1 VIGCEI
7 YCQYMARTGNI
18 SRNTEETQIELSLD
32 IDGVGKVEIDTG
44 VGFFD
49 HMLTLFAKHALVD
62 LTVKAKGDTEVDN
75 HHLVEDVGIC
85 LGQVLVDA
93 LGDKVGISRYG
104 MMYLPMDE
112 TLSRVVIDLS
122 NRPYLEFRVP
132 TDKDASV
139 GFPMSLVEEFFRA
152 VSFNLRC
159 NLHMECLYGR
169 DGHHISESL
178 FKGFARAFRAAASN
192 DPRQIGVPSSKG
204 KL

>member
-1 VIGCEI
+1 MSRIGK
-7 YCQYMARTGNI
+7 I
-18 SRNTEETQIELSLD
+18 SRDTAETQIELSLN
-32 IDGVGKVEIDTG
+32 IDGSGQAEISTG

-62 LTVKAKGDTEVDN
+62 LTVKATGDLEVDN
-75 HHLVEDVGIC
+75 HHTVEDVGIC
-85 LGQVLVDA
+85 LGQILAEA
-93 LGDKVGISRYG
+93 LGDKKGITRYG
-104 MMYLPMDE
+104 TMYLPMDE

-132 TDKDASV
+132 TDKEASA

-152 VSFNLRC
+152 VAFNLRC

-178 FKGFARAFRAAASN
+178 FKGFARAFRAAATD
-192 DPRQIGVPSSKG
+192 DPRQEGVPSSKG

>member
-1 VIGCEI
+1 
-7 YCQYMARTGNI
+7 MSRTGNI
-18 SRNTEETQIELSLD
+18 SRNTAETSIELSLD
-32 IDGVGKVEIDTG
+32 IDGSGKAEVSTG

-49 HMLTLFAKHALVD
+49 HMLTLFAKHAFVD
-62 LTVKAKGDTEVDN
+62 LTIKAKGDLEVDN

-85 LGQVLVDA
+85 FGAVLAEA
-93 LGDKVGISRYG
+93 LDDKAGISRYG
-104 MMYLPMDE
+104 TMYLPMDE

-122 NRPYLEFRVP
+122 NRPYLEFRIP

-152 VSFNLRC
+152 VAYNLRC

-178 FKGFARAFRAAASN
+178 FKGFARSFRIAATT
-192 DPRQIGVPSSKG
+192 DPRQDGVPSSKG

>member
-1 VIGCEI
+1 
-7 YCQYMARTGNI
+7 MARTGQI
-18 SRNTEETQIELSLD
+18 QRDTAETQIQLSLD
-32 IDGVGKVEIDTG
+32 IDGTGKADIQTG

-49 HMLTLFAKHALVD
+49 HMLTLFAKHAFVD
-62 LTVKAKGDTEVDN
+62 LTVRATGDLEVDN
-75 HHLVEDVGIC
+75 HHTVEDVGIC
-85 LGQVLVDA
+85 LGQVLSEA
-93 LGDKVGISRYG
+93 LGDKHGITRYG
-104 MMYLPMDE
+104 TMYLPMDE

-122 NRPYLEFRVP
+122 NRPYLEFRVH

-178 FKGFARAFRAAASN
+178 FKGFARAFRAAAEN
-192 DPRQIGVPSSKG
+192 DPRQSGVPSSKG

>member
-1 VIGCEI
+1 
-7 YCQYMARTGNI
+7 MSRTGTI
-18 SRNTEETQIELSLD
+18 SRNTAETQIELSLN
-32 IDGVGKVEIDTG
+32 IDGSGKTEISTG

-62 LTVKAKGDTEVDN
+62 LTVKAVGDLEVDS
-75 HHLVEDVGIC
+75 HHTVEDVGIC
-85 LGQVLVDA
+85 LGEVLAEA
-93 LGDKVGISRYG
+93 LGDKQGIHRYG
-104 MMYLPMDE
+104 SMYLPMDE

-132 TDKDASV
+132 TDKDASAN
-139 GFPMSLVEEFFRA
+139 FPMSLVEEFFRA

-169 DGHHISESL
+169 DGHHIAESL
-178 FKGFARAFRAAASN
+178 FKGFARAFRVAASN
-192 DPRQIGVPSSKG
+192 DPRQEGVPSSKG